1 MGKTKMK
8 RTEAGSGNLKEHFK
22 RNWPYYVMMLPGI
35 IYLVMFKYIPML
47 GSVIAFKDYSAYK
60 GIWDSAWC
68 GLTNFKKLFTYP
80 GFLQNPQKYGCSG
93 IAEDCFDI
101 SGSRHFGIDVK

>member
-60 GIWDSAWC
+60 GIWVGYQTHQTLNRLRSSTL
-68 GLTNFKKLFTYP
+68 GI
-80 GFLQNPQKYGCSG
+80 GFQIFPQ
-93 IAEDCFDI
+93 
-101 SGSRHFGIDVK
+101 

>member
-68 GLTNFKKLFTYP
+68 GLTNFKSCLHIRIFTKSSEIRLFW
-80 GFLQNPQKYGCSG
+80 
-93 IAEDCFDI
+93 DC
-101 SGSRHFGIDVK
+101 

>member
-1 MGKTKMK
+1 MK

-68 GLTNFKKLFTYP
+68 GLTNFKKLFTFKVRILKFSAKTQMLNEIQ
-80 GFLQNPQKYGCSG
+80 GVKAWEKQK
-93 IAEDCFDI
+93 
-101 SGSRHFGIDVK
+101 

>member
-47 GSVIAFKDYSAYK
+47 GSEIGRAHV
-60 GIWDSAWC
+60 
-68 GLTNFKKLFTYP
+68 
-80 GFLQNPQKYGCSG
+80 
-93 IAEDCFDI
+93 
-101 SGSRHFGIDVK
+101 

>member
-1 MGKTKMK
+1 MKSFQKERRRSEFMGKTKMK

-47 GSVIAFKDYSAYK
+47 IHHRPYRLPFLSVLQGSQTQTGSS
-60 GIWDSAWC
+60 GE
-68 GLTNFKKLFTYP
+68 FKKGKRFSIFSFR
-80 GFLQNPQKYGCSG
+80 G
-93 IAEDCFDI
+93 
-101 SGSRHFGIDVK
+101 

>member
-68 GLTNFKKLFTYP
+68 GLTNFKKLFTIRI
-80 GFLQNPQKYGCSG
+80 FTKSSEIRLFW
-93 IAEDCFDI
+93 DC
-101 SGSRHFGIDVK
+101 